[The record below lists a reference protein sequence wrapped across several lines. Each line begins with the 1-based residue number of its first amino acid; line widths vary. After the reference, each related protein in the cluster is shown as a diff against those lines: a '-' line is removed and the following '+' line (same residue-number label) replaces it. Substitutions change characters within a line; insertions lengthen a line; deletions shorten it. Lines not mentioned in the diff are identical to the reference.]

1 MALVKKISSLR
12 PPMATPKSGSHQ
24 TRDKLL
30 AATLDLL
37 LTHLPQ
43 NITAQ
48 MVLEKSGISRGSLYH
63 HFEDISALLEVAL
76 VESFAKTV
84 DKSLIKFENII
95 KKAKNREE
103 MLLELTKVT
112 DATQQKSLRAIRFQR
127 ARLIVFSEDNPR
139 LATALAVEQQR
150 LTDTI
155 ADLIGM
161 AQERGWMFTGVDA
174 RSAAV
179 LIQAYTLGMI
189 VDDIVQE
196 QMTQENWS
204 ALIHRLIQQVF

>member
-1 MALVKKISSLR
+1 MVKKISTLK
-12 PPMATPKSGSHQ
+12 PQMATAKSGSHL

-37 LTHLPQ
+37 HVHLPQ

-76 VESFAKTV
+76 VKSFALLV
-84 DKSLIKFENII
+84 DKSLTKFSKIIEN
-95 KKAKNREE
+95 AKSREE
-103 MLLELTKVT
+103 MLVELVKVT
-112 DATQQKSLRAIRFQR
+112 DATQQKSLRSVRFQR

-139 LATALAVEQQR
+139 LAATLAIEQQR
-150 LTDTI
+150 LTNSI
-155 ADLIGM
+155 ADLILE
-161 AQERGWMFTGVDA
+161 AQARGWMFTGVDA

-189 VDDIVQE
+189 VDDIVPE

-204 ALIHRLIQQVF
+204 DLIHRLIQQVF

>member
-1 MALVKKISSLR
+1 MASLKKISTLKPLALSGK
-12 PPMATPKSGSHQ
+12 TGSHP

-30 AATLDLL
+30 ATAMQLL
-37 LTHLPQ
+37 STHLPQ

-76 VESFAKTV
+76 VESFAALV
-84 DKSLIKFENII
+84 DMSLVKFSQIIDNATGRDDMLAELAKVTQATQKKSLK
-95 KKAKNREE
+95 
-103 MLLELTKVT
+103 
-112 DATQQKSLRAIRFQR
+112 AIRFQR

-139 LATALAVEQQR
+139 LAAALSAEQQR
-150 LTDTI
+150 LTDAIT
-155 ADLIGM
+155 DLIRE
-161 AQERGWMFTGVDA
+161 AQNRGWMFEGVDA

-189 VDDIVQE
+189 V
-196 QMTQENWS
+196 TTS
-204 ALIHRLIQQVF
+204 SSGR

>member
-1 MALVKKISSLR
+1 
-12 PPMATPKSGSHQ
+12 MATPKSGSHQ

-139 LATALAVEQQR
+139 LAKALAVEQQR

>member
-1 MALVKKISSLR
+1 
-12 PPMATPKSGSHQ
+12 MATPKSGSHQ

-103 MLLELTKVT
+103 MLLELSKVT

-150 LTDTI
+150 LTNTI
-155 ADLIGM
+155 ADLICM

-204 ALIHRLIQQVF
+204 ALIHRLIHQVF

>member
-1 MALVKKISSLR
+1 
-12 PPMATPKSGSHQ
+12 MATPKSGSHQ

-76 VESFAKTV
+76 VQSFAKTV
-84 DKSLIKFENII
+84 DKSLFKFEEII

-139 LATALAVEQQR
+139 LAKALAVEQQR